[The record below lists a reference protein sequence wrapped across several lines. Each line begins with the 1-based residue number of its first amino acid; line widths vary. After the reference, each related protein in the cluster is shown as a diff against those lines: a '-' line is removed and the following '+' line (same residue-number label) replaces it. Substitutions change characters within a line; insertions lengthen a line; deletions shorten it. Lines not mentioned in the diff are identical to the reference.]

1 MGQSNTKFILY
12 LHCHLLLPQDSEHLL
27 VTLTTTLLPL
37 TGPLFRG
44 VEATPYL
51 ATPMDL
57 IGEQVNVPL
66 KNKLRINVSLYV

>member
-1 MGQSNTKFILY
+1 LMLMGQSNTKFILY

-37 TGPLFRG
+37 TGPLFRE
-44 VEATPYL
+44 VEAIPYL

-57 IGEQVNVPL
+57 IGEQVDIFFKTNY
-66 KNKLRINVSLYV
+66 K